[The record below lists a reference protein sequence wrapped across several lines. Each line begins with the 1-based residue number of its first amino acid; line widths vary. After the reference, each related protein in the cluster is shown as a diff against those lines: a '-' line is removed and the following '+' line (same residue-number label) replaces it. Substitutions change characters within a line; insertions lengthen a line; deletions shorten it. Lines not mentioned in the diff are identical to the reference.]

1 MTQIKGFYSNAGQ
14 LKLVFTTG
22 LYFLIL
28 LGITACQSNAEDEGR
43 SSSSMDST
51 LTQTAAT
58 NDQSPEE
65 KYALAKK
72 AHNENPDDPDA
83 LIWFG
88 RRAAYLGH
96 YDEAIDIFTSGIK
109 SHPEDARMYRHRG
122 HRYIS
127 TRQYDK
133 AIVDFEKAVTLIAGQ
148 ADEVEPDGLPNSRN
162 IPLSTLHGN
171 IWYHLGL
178 AFYLKNDMDNAL
190 RAFSNRTVT
199 ERYDDNI
206 VSGGHWLFM
215 ILSRQGKTEEAN
227 EAISAVHPKMDIIEN
242 DSYYQ
247 MCLFYKNLIP
257 ESELIMDDPTSSS
270 ANVLNY
276 GLGNW
281 YLYQKQ
287 DTATA
292 KKYYAQL
299 LETGNKY
306 AFAYLAAESDW
317 ERLFQ
322 AD

>member
-1 MTQIKGFYSNAGQ
+1 Q

-22 LYFLIL
+22 LCFLIL

-65 KYALAKK
+65 KYALAKE

-322 AD
+322 ED

>member
-22 LYFLIL
+22 LCFLIL

-65 KYALAKK
+65 KYALAKE

-322 AD
+322 ED

>member
-22 LYFLIL
+22 LCFLIL

-65 KYALAKK
+65 KYALAKE

-178 AFYLKNDMDNAL
+178 ACYLKNDMDNAL
-190 RAFSNRTVT
+190 RAFCNRTVT
-199 ERYDDNI
+199 EWYDDNI
-206 VSGGHWLFM
+206 VSGGLWLFM

-322 AD
+322 ED